1 MSESPVPA
9 PNGMPMDDD
18 EFERNLKEILDDEPN
33 LNDMSNT
40 VQSGTPQK
48 GMSQSA
54 YSLSSSTGAQVPQNT
69 MSRSL
74 TMPAGRCLIPEVW
87 LSN

>member
-1 MSESPVPA
+1 MPA
-9 PNGMPMDDD
+9 ANGIPMDDD
-18 EFERNLKEILDDEPN
+18 EFEQNLKEILEDGPN

-40 VQSGTPQK
+40 VQSGSPQK

-54 YSLSSSTGAQVPQNT
+54 YSLSSQAAGPQVSQSA

-74 TMPAGRCLIPEVW
+74 TMPPGKFAYVLEILLR
-87 LSN
+87 